1 MNFRIHFSFI
11 HIVHM
16 FYCEY
21 TSACC
26 RNFCYM
32 ARYNLHSFSV
42 PSVMEINKEK
52 GICDFLF
59 GKDVPLHKA
68 LT

>member
-1 MNFRIHFSFI
+1 
-11 HIVHM
+11 
-16 FYCEY
+16 
-21 TSACC
+21 
-26 RNFCYM
+26 M